1 MCGFPH
7 VPLYLNKMTG
17 EQDAD
22 IPETNTMCMGS
33 QSRGRIGRCIWLLVT
48 QPQDKMPGGF
58 VFALFLIVY
67 FRDLFYFMC
76 MGVSPASMFMHHVCS
91 AHRGQ
96 KKALGPL
103 GT

>member
-1 MCGFPH
+1 MLISQKPTQCVWAHNLGA
-7 VPLYLNKMTG
+7 
-17 EQDAD
+17 ESDAAS
-22 IPETNTMCMGS
+22 GS
-33 QSRGRIGRCIWLLVT
+33 LSHSRGT
-48 QPQDKMPGGF
+48 PQDEMPGGF